1 MNKLKNILLILL
13 VGISFFSCGGKK
25 GTVDSTKLKNLN
37 WKALVDSLENN
48 EFKYDWI
55 RSKAS
60 AEISFK
66 GENNSVKT
74 NFRIR
79 QDSASW
85 INITKTIQVMT
96 AVASYDSI
104 KILKKVGN
112 KEYYVDDFETVNRF
126 LNTTIDY
133 SLLED
138 FFAGRAIGF
147 DYDSTKYKSGVD
159 DDLYILSS
167 DKIKKMDRMLKTG
180 HNKNRELLY
189 RCWINPV
196 NFKCQKIRVD
206 LLLDST
212 SLVVEYGNWNKIPG
226 GGEFPF
232 YSSIL
237 LETPKDTIRLTLT
250 YNKVTI
256 NEPQTMPFK
265 VTDSYAPMIFE

>member
-212 SLVVEYGNWNKIPG
+212 SLVVEYGNWNKIPD